1 MIIDNKVKITM
12 LPAGAG
18 DCLLIEF
25 MEEDYRILID
35 GGYAET
41 YHNYL
46 KKKLLKLAGQGK
58 KINLLV
64 ITHIDAD
71 HIGGILAFLKE
82 NGSAKGPSIIEVE
95 EVWYNAFSHMH
106 KEKVQNEDVPY
117 TIKEILKGSIAASNT
132 TLRDG
137 RHDISV
143 FQGNTVAGLLKNGG
157 YNWNT
162 MYSGNAVCVE
172 HGEYRKLTEKI
183 RCTLLGPN
191 ERALNKLAD
200 LWISKMKSTVKKFVL
215 CEDDLYSEAFESDC
229 MQMIEGTGE
238 VVRKDI
244 AYEVKE
250 KNRVDWEKLADNWNN
265 KLDMSPTNRSSI
277 AFMLE
282 YEGIRMLFPG
292 DCPLQLF
299 QAKLPAQIDIVKLP
313 HHGSEKNIG
322 REFIKNTEVAYYL
335 LSTEGK
341 IYGHPSGAVI
351 GSILCR
357 TEGLPILIKNYNLHG
372 MEGIGIYERYEHQ
385 R

>member
-1 MIIDNKVKITM
+1 MITEDRVKITM

-25 MEEDYRILID
+25 IEEDYRILVD
-35 GGYAET
+35 GGYADT
-41 YHNYL
+41 YHFYL
-46 KKKLLKLAGQGK
+46 KEKLLMLAGHGK

-82 NGSAKGPSIIEVE
+82 NGSAKAPSIIEVE
-95 EVWYNAFSHMH
+95 EVWCNAFSHMH
-106 KEKVQNEDVPY
+106 KEKVHNEDVPY

-132 TLRDG
+132 TLGDG

-143 FQGNTVAGLLKNGG
+143 SQGNTVAGLLKSGG

-172 HGEYRKLTEKI
+172 NGEYRKLTEKI
-183 RCTLLGPN
+183 RCTLLGPD
-191 ERALNKLAD
+191 ERALHKLAE
-200 LWISKMKSTVKKFVL
+200 LWLSKMKSTVKKFIL
-215 CEDDLYSEAFESDC
+215 CVDNLYSEAFECDC

-238 VVRKDI
+238 SVRKDI
-244 AYEVKE
+244 SYEIEE
-250 KNRVDWEKLADNWNN
+250 KNKVDWEKLADNWNN
-265 KLDMSPTNRSSI
+265 QIDMSPTNRSSI

-299 QAKLPAQIDIVKLP
+299 QEKLPDQIDIVKLP
-313 HHGSEKNIG
+313 HHGSAKNID

-341 IYGHPSGAVI
+341 INGHPSGAVI
-351 GSILCR
+351 GSILYR
-357 TEGLPILIKNYNLHG
+357 TAGSPILLKNYEIYGL
-372 MEGIGIYERYEHQ
+372 EEKGIYERYEHEE
-385 R
+385 